1 MKVKEVTL
9 KQLLNGQIAFRVPPF
24 QRRYAWRQREF
35 ERLWEDISSILDGER
50 DRHFMGTVVL
60 EPVTTREFSVIDGQQ
75 RFATF
80 TVLLKVLLDIA
91 NKIDPS
97 QARTLRSTLI
107 SNGVHKFSP
116 SLSDKDS
123 FIHLLDS
130 PELLKKTKH
139 KNVWACHD
147 YFYRKV
153 TEYLENAKGAKKI
166 AMRKLSVIVLGSLC
180 FVRITLA
187 DRDDAPGIFE
197 TINYTGV
204 PINAADLARNFV
216 LGQSTVK
223 ASQDQ
228 QKLNFEYWQKI
239 ERAVEESI
247 NDEQGGSRK
256 DQLQKV
262 LPEFLRT
269 MLVVEQ
275 GKYVSFSALYPQLR
289 IFFRSGSIQD
299 RLATTLKYAEVF
311 RVCNNPEYEKSKKL
325 QTQLMRFKG
334 LRMTTHFPVLMIL
347 YKAYDEG
354 RISLTDVLEGMQFI
368 ESFVVR
374 RAFNSK
380 VSRDLNIQ
388 FAEIA
393 SELRKHP
400 RSSKLS
406 SILRSSLA
414 KKKWPMDEEFKA
426 NFVSSP
432 IYSTAPTIAR
442 FVLFSIES
450 LKGNQHELASDKRI
464 QIEHIFPQKPSG
476 DWVGDLTE
484 LKKNLH
490 VIGNLTLTGYNSKYG
505 NKCFKDKVHGANG
518 LKKSPYWLNKIVV
531 GANEWS
537 AEEIRKRGAKLLR
550 LAITMWPGPP
560 RLRVNE

>member
-1 MKVKEVTL
+1 MKVKEVSL
-9 KQLLNGQIAFRVPPF
+9 KQLLNGQITFRVPPF

-35 ERLWEDISSILDGER
+35 ERLWEDVSSILDGER

-60 EPVTTREFSVIDGQQ
+60 EPVNTREYSVIDGQQ
-75 RFATF
+75 RLATF
-80 TVLLKVLLDIA
+80 TVLLKVLLELA
-91 NKIDPS
+91 HQIDS
-97 QARTLRSTLI
+97 SLTRTLRSTLL
-107 SNGVHKFSP
+107 SNGVHKFMP

-123 FIHLLDS
+123 FIHLLDN

-139 KNVWACHD
+139 KNVWTCHD
-147 YFYRKV
+147 YFCRKIS
-153 TEYLENAKGAKKI
+153 EYLENAKGSKKI
-166 AMRKLSVIVLGSLC
+166 AIRKLTNIVLGNLC

-216 LGQSTVK
+216 LGLTTAK
-223 ASQDQ
+223 ASQEQ
-228 QKLNFEYWQKI
+228 QKLNYEYWQKI
-239 ERAVEESI
+239 ERTVEESI
-247 NDEQGGSRK
+247 GDEISGSRK

-269 MLVVEQ
+269 VLVIEQ
-275 GKYVSFSALYPQLR
+275 GKYISFSALYPQLR

-299 RLATTLKYAEVF
+299 RLTTTLKYAEVF
-311 RVCNNPEYEKSKKL
+311 QICNNPEYEKSKKL
-325 QTQLMRFKG
+325 KMQLMRFKG

-354 RISLTDVLEGMQFI
+354 RVSLPDLLEGMRFI

-380 VSRDLNIQ
+380 VSRDLNKQ

-393 SELRKHP
+393 SELSKHP
-400 RSSKLS
+400 RSSNLS
-406 SILRSSLA
+406 AILRSNLA
-414 KKKWPMDEEFKA
+414 KKKWPTDDEFKA

-442 FVLFSIES
+442 FALFSIES
-450 LKGNQHELASDKRI
+450 LQGNQNELANDKRI
-464 QIEHIFPQKPSG
+464 QIEHIFPQQPSSG
-476 DWVGDLTE
+476 WVGDLTE

-505 NKCFKDKVHGANG
+505 NKCFKEKMHGANG
-518 LKKSPYWLNKIVV
+518 LKKSPYWLNKIIV

-537 AEEIRKRGAKLLR
+537 AGEIGKRGAKLLR
-550 LAITMWPGPP
+550 FAIKIWPGPP
-560 RLRVNE
+560 RLRG